1 MLPYTTGVASFCCF
15 SNFCGKP
22 LVLVS
27 SCLMGNKVRY
37 DGQSKRHD
45 GLFRHLLP
53 WLQPLTVCPEAM
65 AGMGIP
71 RPPVRLIVN
80 NGEVS
85 ARGRDDPSIDVTARL
100 QQMARI
106 QHNAHPL
113 LAGALLQ
120 SRSPS
125 CGVSST
131 PYFDTR
137 SDASDTPGTQLPTGP
152 GLFTSTL
159 LTARPWLPTLE
170 DTAFDAAH
178 LRDRFLLKAYLCADW
193 LYLQTTEQHA
203 WQWLLD
209 FFRHHDDSIRQ
220 LTLDEAETMQSLF
233 VGSVPKAKQAA
244 MRQTVDLFFV
254 SKAGNYYR

>member
-1 MLPYTTGVASFCCF
+1 MLPYTTGVASFCFF

-45 GLFRHLLP
+45 GLFRQLLP
-53 WLQPLTVCPEAM
+53 WVQPLTVCPEAM

-71 RPPVRLIVN
+71 RPPVRLIIRNQHV
-80 NGEVS
+80 
-85 ARGRDDPSIDVTARL
+85 AALGRDDPSIDVTARL

-125 CGVSST
+125 CGVGST
-131 PYFDTR
+131 PHFDTQ
-137 SDASDTPGTQLPTGP
+137 GTQLSTGP
-152 GLFTSTL
+152 GLFASTL

-170 DTAFDAAH
+170 DTAFDDAH
-178 LRDRFLLKAYLCADW
+178 LRNRFLLKAYLCADW
-193 LYLQTTEQHA
+193 LFLHHTEQHA

-220 LTLDEAETMQSLF
+220 LTLDEAEAMQALF
-233 VGSVPKAKQAA
+233 IDSVPKAKQPAL
-244 MRQTVDLFFV
+244 RQTVDLFFV

>member
-53 WLQPLTVCPEAM
+53 WVQPLTVCPEAM

-131 PYFDTR
+131 PHFD
-137 SDASDTPGTQLPTGP
+137 PQGTQLDNGP
-152 GLFTSTL
+152 GLFASTL

-170 DTAFDAAH
+170 DTAFDTAH
-178 LRDRFLLKAYLCADW
+178 QRNRFLLKAYLCADW
-193 LYLQTTEQHA
+193 LYLHNTEQHA

-220 LTLDEAETMQSLF
+220 LTLDEAEVMQSLF
-233 VGSVPKAKQAA
+233 MAAVPKVKQAA
-244 MRQTVDLFFV
+244 MRQTVELFFV